1 MNRKQQ
7 IAFYKSQLAE
17 AETLKSCGRQIIA
30 NAARIE
36 SEAKRALDMLGNSSG
51 RTRKG
56 KNVLSESQE
65 LKLIGSLTKSA

>member
-7 IAFYKSQLAE
+7 IAFHKSQLAE

-30 NAARIE
+30 NATRIE
-36 SEAKRALDMLGNSSG
+36 SEAKRALAMLGNSPR

-56 KNVLSESQE
+56 DNILPESEK

>member
-7 IAFYKSQLAE
+7 IAFHKSQLEE
-17 AETLKSCGRQIIA
+17 AKLMKSCGNQIIA
-30 NAARIE
+30 NATRIE
-36 SEAKRALDMLGNSSG
+36 SGAKRALAMLGTTSG

-56 KNVLSESQE
+56 ENILPESEK